1 MSPKLLIAVALLSI
15 CENILV
21 VGGTKIIGVPP
32 NEQDLYNPIVNQET
46 GEKTWHCLGDPK
58 IVLNYDQ
65 INDNYCD
72 CPDGSDEPGTN
83 ACPYDTSRKFY
94 CHNEGHIPGHLENFK
109 LNDGVCDYEICCDG
123 SDEYLTGRC
132 ENKCSEIHQQYV
144 TYVQTTNEEMD
155 ISLSEKKKFL
165 SIAQEKRANAENR
178 VEALKKELESSL
190 RSKDKEIES
199 QSQEDTPDQLV
210 YLKLSPYLQELQT
223 SIQLERS
230 KLEDY
235 SKNIAFLES
244 VLSSLIKNYNPNFND
259 LAVKDTVNKFRDY
272 VSNKDEQEEF
282 QTSSIKVLTSLT
294 EESEKLSYNTQNE
307 NVDIFYPGISNMI
320 HYYYTSFVKSFMES
334 PKDKGLGD
342 EEEETTVHTETEDVE
357 SLKNEIAK
365 INEDLD
371 KDYGKDD
378 ILRSVQSQWIKK
390 RLGGYSYNIGFLD
403 SIYQDSILIGRYS
416 RIEGNKL
423 IYDQGAKCWNGPRRS
438 GIVEMICG
446 PNNDLISIGEPE
458 KCEYH
463 LELMTPIVCNE
474 ILEEELL
481 SNFKINYEKL

>member
-1 MSPKLLIAVALLSI
+1 MPLKLLIAAVLLSI

-21 VGGTKIIGVPP
+21 VGGAEIIGVPP
-32 NEQDLYNPIVNQET
+32 NEQALYNPIVNQET

-83 ACPYDTSRKFY
+83 ACPYDPSRKFY
-94 CHNEGHIPGHLENFK
+94 CPNEGHIPGYLENFK

-123 SDEYLTGRC
+123 SDEYLTGKC

-144 TYVQTTNEEMD
+144 TYVQTSNEEMD
-155 ISLSEKKKFL
+155 ISLSEKKKLL

-178 VEALKKELESSL
+178 VEVLKEELDLSL

-199 QSQEDTPDQLV
+199 QSLEDAPEQLI
-210 YLKLSPYLQELQT
+210 YSKLSPYLQELQT
-223 SIQLERS
+223 NIQIERS
-230 KLEDY
+230 ELENY
-235 SKNIAFLES
+235 SKTIAFLENI
-244 VLSSLIKNYNPNFND
+244 LSNLIENYNPNFND
-259 LAVKDTVNKFRDY
+259 LAVKETVNKFRDY
-272 VSNKDEQEEF
+272 VSNKDEQEAIH
-282 QTSSIKVLTSLT
+282 TSSIKVLNSLV

-334 PKDKGLGD
+334 PEDNELGD
-342 EEEETTVHTETEDVE
+342 EKEEAVVQVETKDVE

-365 INEDLD
+365 INEDLG

-446 PNNDLISIGEPE
+446 PKNDLISIGEPE

-474 ILEEELL
+474 MLEEELL
-481 SNFKINYEKL
+481 SKFKINYEKL